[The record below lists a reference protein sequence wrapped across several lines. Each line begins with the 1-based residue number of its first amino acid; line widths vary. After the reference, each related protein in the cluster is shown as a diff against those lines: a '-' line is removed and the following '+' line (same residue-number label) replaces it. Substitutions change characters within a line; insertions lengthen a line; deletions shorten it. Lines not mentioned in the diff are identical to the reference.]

1 MSSTITLGFGD
12 SSQVDIDDHDA
23 LTKRLF
29 TQNVSEQ
36 VLAMHD
42 DYDNEFLCR
51 LLSHLDLGIPHRLI
65 MMMTMAH
72 VCIVILA

>member
-12 SSQVDIDDHDA
+12 SSQVDADDYDA

-42 DYDNEFLCR
+42 DNDNEFLCR
-51 LLSHLDLGIPHRLI
+51 LLSHLDLGIPHMLI